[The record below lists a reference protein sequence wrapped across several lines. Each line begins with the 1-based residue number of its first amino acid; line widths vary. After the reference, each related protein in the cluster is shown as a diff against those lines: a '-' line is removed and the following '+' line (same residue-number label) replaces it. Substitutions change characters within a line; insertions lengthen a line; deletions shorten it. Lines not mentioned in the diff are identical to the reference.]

1 MPMSPLQQEELFQ
14 WLRDKGVRE
23 DCPACSAKS
32 WTVGDIVAPL
42 SALSGGGTAL
52 GGTSFPLVQ
61 IVCKN
66 CSYVMHFAGTP
77 IGIDTHM
84 ENLRQELS
92 HTES

>member
-1 MPMSPLQQEELFQ
+1 MPISLTQQQELSH
-14 WLRDKGVRE
+14 WLRGKGVRE
-23 DCPACSAKS
+23 DCPACGAKS
-32 WTVGDIVAPL
+32 RTVGDIIAPP
-42 SALSGGGTAL
+42 SASGGGGTAAA
-52 GGTSFPLVQ
+52 GPSFPLVQ

-77 IGIDTHM
+77 IGLDSHM